1 MVSIWLQWID
11 LVQSNIFN
19 MNNKVCEIYIHNIPV
34 MNWSL
39 CADGSSGGRHLGW
52 VKALLW
58 PLSSVLL
65 LLYSPDVPKR
75 GSVTA
80 ESHLSE
86 CWGLTW
92 RSTRVTAVD
101 KSENMMRQN
110 WTALLEPAFVLIL
123 IKKKKKKTHRWNVTK
138 FVYSSTVVRLNFEV
152 LDLMSDFPPLFFYH
166 VLFLLFV

>member
-19 MNNKVCEIYIHNIPV
+19 MNNKVCEICIHNIPV

-58 PLSSVLL
+58 PLSSVLP
-65 LLYSPDVPKR
+65 LLYSLDVPKR

-123 IKKKKKKTHRWNVTK
+123 IKKIR
-138 FVYSSTVVRLNFEV
+138 YSSVKCNEVRLLEYCSQVQFWGAGLNV
-152 LDLMSDFPPLFFYH
+152 RLSSTFFYH